1 MYCPYCG
8 FDQSSVL
15 ESRDAEEGVVTRRRR
30 ECVKC
35 GKRFTTY
42 ERVGNIDLK
51 IQKKDGSLQS
61 FDPQKLI
68 RGIKKA
74 CWKRSVTEEKIQSV
88 VDEIEMMLLNRA
100 KNIVSSKDVGR
111 MAMNRLKKIDKI
123 AYLRFASVYLDLESI
138 ADFEKLITDL
148 SKGEKSGQKERKN

>member
-1 MYCPYCG
+1 MFCPYCG

-15 ESRDAEEGVVTRRRR
+15 ESRDAEDGVVTRRRR
-30 ECVKC
+30 ECIKC
-35 GKRFTTY
+35 KKRFTTY

-51 IQKKDGSLQS
+51 IQKKDGSLES
-61 FDPQKLI
+61 FDPQKLK

-74 CWKRSVTEEKIQSV
+74 CWKRSVSEEKIQSV

-100 KNIVSSKDVGR
+100 KNIVPSKDIGR
-111 MAMNRLKKIDKI
+111 MAMNRLKKTDKI

-138 ADFEKLITDL
+138 GDFEKLIKEL
-148 SKGEKSGQKERKN
+148 SKKRKTQNGKKKY

>member
-1 MYCPYCG
+1 MFCPYCG

-15 ESRDAEEGVVTRRRR
+15 ESRDAEDGVVTRRRR
-30 ECVKC
+30 ECIKC
-35 GKRFTTY
+35 KKRFTTY

-51 IQKKDGSLQS
+51 IQKKDGSLES
-61 FDPQKLI
+61 FDLQKLK
-68 RGIKKA
+68 RGIGKA
-74 CWKRSVTEEKIQSV
+74 CWKRLVTEEKIQSV

-100 KNIVSSKDVGR
+100 KNIVSSKDIGR

-138 ADFEKLITDL
+138 GEFEKLIKEL
-148 SKGEKSGQKERKN
+148 SKKRKA

>member
-15 ESRDAEEGVVTRRRR
+15 ESRDAEDGVVTRRRR
-30 ECVKC
+30 ECIKC
-35 GKRFTTY
+35 KKRFTTY

-51 IQKKDGSLQS
+51 VLKKDNSLES
-61 FDPQKLI
+61 FDPQKLT

-74 CWKRSVTEEKIQSV
+74 CWKRPVTEEKIQAV
-88 VDEIEMMLLNRA
+88 VDEIEMMLLNRS

-138 ADFEKLITDL
+138 GEFEKLIKEL
-148 SKGEKSGQKERKN
+148 SKNLNPKNGKK

>member
-61 FDPQKLI
+61 FDPQKLV

-74 CWKRSVTEEKIQSV
+74 CWKRPVEEEKIQSV
-88 VDEIEMMLLNRA
+88 TDEIEMMLLNRR
-100 KNIVSSKDVGR
+100 KNIIPSKDVGK
-111 MAMNRLKKIDKI
+111 MVLSRLKRIDKI
-123 AYLRFASVYLDLESI
+123 AYLRFASVYLDLDSI
-138 ADFEKLITDL
+138 ADFEKLIKDL
-148 SKGEKSGQKERKN
+148 SKGKNGQKKNKN

>member
-1 MYCPYCG
+1 MFCPYCG

-15 ESRDAEEGVVTRRRR
+15 ESRDAEDGVVTRRRR

-51 IQKKDGSLQS
+51 IQKKDESLQS
-61 FDPQKLI
+61 FDPQKLV

-74 CWKRSVTEEKIQSV
+74 CWKRPVTEEKIQSV
-88 VDEIEMMLLNRA
+88 VDEIEMMLLNRT

-111 MAMNRLKKIDKI
+111 MVMNRLKKIDKI

-138 ADFEKLITDL
+138 ADFEKLIVDL
-148 SKGEKSGQKERKN
+148 SKGEKSGQKKRKN